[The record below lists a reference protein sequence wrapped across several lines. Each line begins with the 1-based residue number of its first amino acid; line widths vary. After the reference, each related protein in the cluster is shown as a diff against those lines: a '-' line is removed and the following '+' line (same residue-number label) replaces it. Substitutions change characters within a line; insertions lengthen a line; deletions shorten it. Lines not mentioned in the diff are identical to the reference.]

1 MPDRH
6 GAIPFAPGAGAAV
19 EKAVMYESDDDR
31 ERALTA
37 SLRQLAAM
45 EAMASGASPEVRAR
59 LLEQVRGMGRD
70 RRRSQTKAYAL
81 AAGLAI
87 ATSIPVWQLSTRTT
101 VDISVPAPLVST
113 EVASGFYP
121 LRYSAIPV
129 TQGSVVRLELS
140 PTDLAVLGV
149 APPGSRRDI
158 VMADV
163 LVGEDGLAR
172 AVRFVRT
179 VSRDK

>member
-1 MPDRH
+1 MH
-6 GAIPFAPGAGAAV
+6 
-19 EKAVMYESDDDR
+19 EHDDDL
-31 ERALTA
+31 ERTLTA
-37 SLRQLAAM
+37 NLREMAAID
-45 EAMASGASPEVRAR
+45 AMASGASPEVRTR
-59 LLEQVRGMGRD
+59 LLEHVRAAARG
-70 RRRSQTKAYAL
+70 RRRSVMKAYAL

-87 ATSIPVWQLSTRTT
+87 ATSIPVWQLSTRTAI
-101 VDISVPAPLVST
+101 DVPAQVPLAST

-121 LRYSAIPV
+121 LRYSAVPV

-179 VSRDK
+179 VPRDK

>member
-1 MPDRH
+1 
-6 GAIPFAPGAGAAV
+6 
-19 EKAVMYESDDDR
+19 MYESDDDR

-149 APPGSRRDI
+149 APPRGPGSQRDI

-179 VSRDK
+179 VPRDK

>member
-1 MPDRH
+1 MH
-6 GAIPFAPGAGAAV
+6 
-19 EKAVMYESDDDR
+19 ESDDDL
-31 ERALTA
+31 ERALTG
-37 SLRQLAAM
+37 SLRQLAAID
-45 EAMASGASPEVRAR
+45 AMASGASPEVRAR
-59 LLEQVRGMGRD
+59 LLEQVRGVGRN
-70 RRRSQTKAYAL
+70 RRRSQMKAYAL

-87 ATSIPVWQLSTRTT
+87 ATSIPVWQLSTRPA
-101 VDISVPAPLVST
+101 VDVSVQAPAVST

-121 LRYSAIPV
+121 LRYSALPV

-140 PTDLAVLGV
+140 PADLAALGV
-149 APPGSRRDI
+149 TPPRAPGSQRDI